1 MANAHE
7 WSARSLESFLAPNGF
22 AVLRAYTATSALE
35 RARIV
40 PLDAVILDAE
50 LPGMGALALCRA
62 LRADP
67 YIPASLPIVLVASGP
82 PARLQRRQALH
93 AGASDFW
100 TQPLDAEEV
109 LLQLEARLRAKRDA
123 DRSRE
128 EGLIDPMTGLYNA
141 RGFSHRARDLR
152 SQAARQHTPL
162 ACVAFAP
169 NPDPTATRTVI
180 EVLARA
186 LHESGRASD
195 AIGRLAAMEFAVLAP
210 HTDAAGAIQLG
221 TRLVQAMERAAERRR
236 TLHRPLSVRAGYH
249 AVSEVN
255 VASANPTDLVASARA
270 ALRAARA
277 DANEGWIRAFA
288 NS

>member
-7 WSARSLESFLAPNGF
+7 WSSRSLESFLVPNGF
-22 AVLRAYTATSALE
+22 AVLRAHTATRALE
-35 RARIV
+35 RARSV

-50 LPGMGALALCRA
+50 LPGMGASALCRA

-67 YIPASLPIVLVASGP
+67 CIPASLPIVLVASGP
-82 PARLQRRQALH
+82 TARRQQRQALH

-100 TQPLDAEEV
+100 IQPLDAEEV
-109 LLQLEARLRAKRDA
+109 LLRLEAHLRAKRDA

-141 RGFSHRARDLR
+141 RGFNHRARDLR

-169 NPDPTATRTVI
+169 DPDLTAARTVI
-180 EVLARA
+180 DVIARA
-186 LHESGRASD
+186 LRESGRTSD
-195 AIGRLAAMEFAVLAP
+195 AIGRVGAMEFAVLAP
-210 HTDAAGAIQLG
+210 HTDATGASQLG
-221 TRLVQAMERAAERRR
+221 ARLARAMERAAERRR
-236 TLHRPLSVRAGYH
+236 TLHQPLSVRAGYH
-249 AVSEVN
+249 AVSGVK
-255 VASANPTDLVASARA
+255 VASANPTDLVANARA

-277 DANEGWIRAFA
+277 DAGEGWIRAFA